1 MRYKGKTIQEWDGI
15 LIGKVLITKSK
26 ISFLGDIDQN
36 TARIVG
42 SDLDIK
48 GKNISGKILIFLEGR
63 GSTVGSNVLFGLS
76 RRGLAPK
83 LLAVCRAEPVTISG
97 AIFGNIP
104 MISDIDEGIFDYLK
118 TGDKARSYVQGGEAY
133 LEKEE

>member
-15 LIGKVLITKSK
+15 LTGEVLITKSK
-26 ISFLGDIDQN
+26 ISFLGDIDPN

-42 SDLDIK
+42 SDLDIR
-48 GKNISGKILIFLEGR
+48 GKSISRKILIFLEGR

-76 RRGLAPK
+76 KKGLAPK
-83 LLAVCRAEPVTISG
+83 LLAVCKAEPVTISG

-104 MISDIDEGIFDYLK
+104 MISGLDEGVFDYLK
-118 TGDKARSYVQGGEAY
+118 TGDKARSYVQGAEAY